1 MRELG
6 VFGKSELSCER
17 LTMVKEEV
25 LEISFVYLLSG
36 SYIIYDFRSFESY
49 NWILLI
55 LLIELI
61 ISKTHSDDEQ
71 SFTSKSFKSIK
82 IYLLV

>member
-49 NWILLI
+49 N
-55 LLIELI
+55 
-61 ISKTHSDDEQ
+61 
-71 SFTSKSFKSIK
+71 
-82 IYLLV
+82 